1 MIQITNKETGE
12 VKNYTEAEFVAERD
26 RLLLAWEESKKALEV
41 AKEKEMEQRKAVVAF
56 AFDPNKESGTE
67 RIELDN
73 GYQAK
78 AVKKVNYGFVK
89 TEDGKLNKAAIDKAL
104 AKIEKVGGAVGEL
117 IAERLV
123 KWTPDLSLTEYK
135 QLDEKFKKIIDEVIV
150 TSEGAP
156 TLEIITP
163 KAPKSK

>member
-67 RIELDN
+67 RIELGN

-78 AVKKVNYGFVK
+78 AVKKVNYGFLK

-156 TLEIITP
+156 TLEIIAPKTP
-163 KAPKSK
+163 K